1 MRKTTDNLNENS
13 LLNDGLLNDGLLNDG
28 VLTGQVFGE
37 KKITKNKQRCY
48 FCLFPI
54 LYLGTS
60 YMFFYLGRYLGNSEC
75 INNDGSN

>member
-13 LLNDGLLNDGLLNDG
+13 LLNDGLLNDG
-28 VLTGQVFGE
+28 VLTEQVFGE
-37 KKITKNKQRCY
+37 KKITKNSQRCCY
-48 FCLFPI
+48 VLFPI
-54 LYLGTS
+54 IYLGTS